1 MNRASFSS
9 VDSPVDDLIA
19 GNAHLLLG
27 KVVTLAA
34 GAIYPRGAV
43 LGKRS
48 LGAGVVTFAGTGNGV
63 LTLDATTPLLPGA
76 KLGAYTATCIAAAS
90 NSGTFRVED
99 PSGAVLGD
107 VAVGA
112 TFADQIKFS
121 ISDGATDFTV
131 GAQFTITVGAG
142 TGYYVTSVATAV
154 DGSAVPDLVLSE
166 TVDASG
172 GAKEAMAFKR
182 GDFLAS
188 ALIFGAGHSATT
200 VAETLRSKGIAVL

>member
-1 MNRASFSS
+1 MTRASFSS
-9 VDSPVDDLIA
+9 VDSPVDGLIA

-48 LGAGVVTFAGTGNGV
+48 LGSGVVTFAGTGNGV

-76 KLGAYTATCIAAAS
+76 KLGAYTATCIGAAS

-99 PSGAVLGD
+99 PTGAVLGD
-107 VAVGA
+107 VVVGS

-142 TGYYVTSVATAV
+142 TGQYVTSAAAAV

-166 TVDASG
+166 TVDATG
-172 GAKEAMAFKR
+172 GAAQGMAYKR
-182 GDFLAS
+182 GDFNAS
-188 ALIFGAGHSATT
+188 ALTFGAGHSVAT